1 MVVCRPSTL
10 VCTQLCSLASLAA
23 SHSPYPF
30 STSSSVFYLLLSPFV
45 PSLPLLS
52 SSLLPR
58 GKTIF
63 LFFSLRC
70 PFLSLLSLL
79 SCTLASRVP
88 SPRPRCCLSFSFSCY
103 TPILRSRSCPQD
115 FLPPPMRIFLRRTH
129 KDRES
134 DRESSSDAND
144 ADSQAVS

>member
-30 STSSSVFYLLLSPFV
+30 STSTSVFYLLLSLFV

-63 LFFSLRC
+63 LLFSLRC

-88 SPRPRCCLSFSFSCY
+88 SPSHAAAFLSHFRV
-103 TPILRSRSCPQD
+103 TRRSCG
-115 FLPPPMRIFLRRTH
+115 LARAREIFYLH
-129 KDRES
+129 PCAFS
-134 DRESSSDAND
+134 
-144 ADSQAVS
+144 